1 MPEKQWTPGE
11 LSSLFYFNWQA
22 CAIQAGVNLDLFTAL
37 DEEGSGCSMSVA
49 ALARRLNV
57 NERALGMLVT
67 ALTAMGFLNRDH
79 ETVSLTTD
87 SRHYLSAKSDDYCG
101 FMVKHSSNILPAWT
115 KLATAVKTGRSTANI
130 SPADTDNEDERENFL
145 MGMFNVARQQA
156 DIVAEA
162 LDLSGRKRLL
172 DLGGGPG
179 TYAVHFCQKYPEL
192 TATVFDRPTTEKF
205 ALSIAAR
212 FDLSDR
218 IDFLGG
224 HFLADPMPQGYD
236 VAWLSQVLHGE
247 APPDAARLVAN
258 GVSALAPGGL
268 LCIQEFI
275 INDDRQ
281 GPAHSALFSLNMLV
295 QTDGGQ
301 SYTETEIKNFMSSA
315 GITGLKRLEAQLPP
329 GCGILTGYKAG

>member
-1 MPEKQWTPGE
+1 MAEKQWSPKD
-11 LSSLFYFNWQA
+11 LFSLFSFNWQA

-37 DEEGSGCSMSVA
+37 DNGPDSAMSLA
-49 ALARRLNV
+49 DLARRINV

-67 ALTAMGFLNRDH
+67 ALTAMGFLDRDG
-79 ETVSLTTD
+79 ETVCLTAD
-87 SRHYLSAKSDDYCG
+87 SRRYLSAKSDDYYG

-115 KLATAVKTGRSTANI
+115 RLAEAVRTGRSTAAI
-130 SPADTDNEDERENFL
+130 SPADSDNEEERENFL

-179 TYAVHFCQKYPEL
+179 TYAVHFCRKYPEL
-192 TATVFDRPTTEKF
+192 TATVFDQPATEKF
-205 ALSIAAR
+205 ARATVAR
-212 FDLSDR
+212 FGLSGR
-218 IDFLGG
+218 IDFMGG

-258 GVSALAPGGL
+258 GASALAPGGL
-268 LCIQEFI
+268 LCVQEFI
-275 INDDRQ
+275 IDDDRR

-295 QTDGGQ
+295 QTEGGQ
-301 SYTETEIKNFMSSA
+301 SYTESEIKELMTAA
-315 GITGLKRLEAQLPP
+315 GITGIKRLQAQLPP
-329 GCGILTGYKAG
+329 GCGILTGHKAG